1 MNTKRFLTATTIL
14 IGLVLLSNPA
24 NAADTRQLS
33 MGSATAGGI
42 FANVAGP
49 LAQCINKTLP
59 NVNITAEFT
68 QGSTENL
75 RLIDQNKMQLA
86 IITPQIGVYARNGE
100 RMFKD
105 HKIDFRVLARLL
117 PNANIWVTLNKSKVK
132 TFDDFRGERIGVG
145 PASGGLGVN
154 ARSQLT
160 ANGINY
166 KKDIKPLFMGA
177 GEMAEGL
184 KDGAIEVAYLTQELA
199 QMVAT
204 THGIRVLSWDE
215 APLKKFLEEKPNY
228 GRYVYPKGTF
238 KGVDYPVV
246 SVDNGVQF
254 ICKADMEEQLAYDL
268 TKALIQNIDCIGR
281 VYAPAKA
288 MSADF
293 AANKLGNPY
302 HPGAIKYYKEIGVW
316 EK

>member
-1 MNTKRFLTATTIL
+1 MSRKIIVKTIMILT
-14 IGLVLLSNPA
+14 GLVIITVPA
-24 NAADTRQLS
+24 IAKDVQQLS
-33 MGSATAGGI
+33 LGSATAGGI

-49 LAQCINKTLP
+49 IAQCINKALP
-59 NVNITAEFT
+59 DVNITAEFT

-86 IITPQIGVYARNGE
+86 IITPQIGVYAREGA
-100 RMFKD
+100 RMFKGK
-105 HKIDFRVLARLL
+105 KIDFRVLARLL
-117 PNANIWVTLNKSKVK
+117 PNANIWVTLADSGIKNFS
-132 TFDDFRGERIGVG
+132 DFKGKKIGVG

-177 GEMAEGL
+177 GEMAEAL
-184 KDGAIEVAYLTQELA
+184 KDGAAKVSYLTEELT
-199 QMVAT
+199 QMVAA
-204 THGIRVLSWDE
+204 THKIRIISWDE
-215 APLKKFLEEKPNY
+215 EPLKAFLSENPNY
-228 GRYVYPKGTF
+228 SRYVIKANSYKH
-238 KGVDYPVV
+238 VDYPVV
-246 SVDNGVQF
+246 TVDNGVQF
-254 ICKADMEEQLAYDL
+254 ICKADMDKKLAYSL
-268 TKALIQNIDCIGR
+268 TKALLENIGCIGR

-288 MSADF
+288 MSPEW

-302 HPGAIKYYKEIGVW
+302 HPGAVKYYEEIGVW